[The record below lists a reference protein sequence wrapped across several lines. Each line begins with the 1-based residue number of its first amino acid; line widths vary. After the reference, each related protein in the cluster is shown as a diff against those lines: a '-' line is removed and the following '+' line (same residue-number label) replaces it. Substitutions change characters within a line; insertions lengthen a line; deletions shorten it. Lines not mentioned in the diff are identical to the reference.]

1 MMRKMKRL
9 YQLREKNHH
18 LNVLINRMSNPPT
31 LENKKQF
38 LEELKVL
45 TKDEYGEI
53 FRIIKNNNVEYSENS
68 NGIFFDLNVVDDEV
82 FLKLTKFMELC
93 LATRNDEAVRTK
105 EIDTL
110 RQESDL
116 LTDA

>member
-1 MMRKMKRL
+1 MKL
-9 YQLREKNHH
+9 SLQLREKNHH

-31 LENKKQF
+31 LDNKKQF

-45 TKDEYGEI
+45 TNDEYGEI

-68 NGIFFDLNVVDDEV
+68 NGIFFDLTILVDEV
-82 FLKLTKFMELC
+82 FVKLTKFMELC
-93 LATRNDEAVRTK
+93 LATRKDEALRTK

-110 RQESDL
+110 RQGSDL